1 VRWKMRN
8 TQQRRPRAG
17 RRIGQADPVIGK
29 FLRFLEK
36 DMAAHPA
43 RVRAIPSTLLARGA
57 ALVKGVEVDL
67 DAALPDDDA

>member
-1 VRWKMRN
+1 
-8 TQQRRPRAG
+8 
-17 RRIGQADPVIGK
+17 
-29 FLRFLEK
+29 
-36 DMAAHPA
+36 MAAHPA